1 MTLLSD
7 DDLMVR
13 LEWSSF
19 NEPMSGHPTMVLVE
33 IAIVML
39 VKYVGEKCFVE
50 YFSECWWSCMLTK
63 KKIHYKLV
71 NYVGKI
77 FSVCKWNNKNTL
89 SLKFT
94 NTVLE
99 LKIFSLT
106 NRFFTNMRSAVEVN
120 NFEIGTISCKLN
132 WLSVFG
138 VNTVV

>member
-1 MTLLSD
+1 MSMWSLS
-7 DDLMVR
+7 R
-13 LEWSSF
+13 K
-19 NEPMSGHPTMVLVE
+19 MSWTVNFDQPLSQALPWHLAKVMSVE
-33 IAIVML
+33 
-39 VKYVGEKCFVE
+39 YVGEE
-50 YFSECWWSCMLTK
+50 FSQCWWSCMLAK

-120 NFEIGTISCKLN
+120 NFEIGTIPCKLN